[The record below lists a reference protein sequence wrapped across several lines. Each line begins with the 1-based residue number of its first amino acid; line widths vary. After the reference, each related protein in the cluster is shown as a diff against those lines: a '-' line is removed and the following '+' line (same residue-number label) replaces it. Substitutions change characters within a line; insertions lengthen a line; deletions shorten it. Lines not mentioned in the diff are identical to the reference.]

1 MTLTNLLVHSLAIAV
16 GLGSLTLYL
25 AAFFFPEVHR
35 RHDFFW
41 SGVGLFYALV
51 LWFGGGSM
59 DATTFLGHG
68 ASVSL
73 IGWLGWQTLA
83 LRRKRT
89 PLALQTPYTS
99 DSWSNLGQEI
109 MALGQDF
116 INQTALG
123 RWLTQANRSTA
134 PTVDQDQRPGLRAS
148 SLKQVDYEF
157 LDDLAKVEPMPGQR
171 SANPELQPVVVVP
184 PSPAGRPGKTQ
195 VLGELGSRPGTTA
208 TQPNSLVITKQRQAP
223 LGWRQRWPVL
233 GEWIGDLWR
242 SLTTPKPKRAVIE
255 IPPREALAIIHPPP
269 EPIPPEPITVA
280 VDNLEEQSADEQS
293 ALEGEGLGDQPLRD
307 PVGGTEPG
315 SDPQHASGS
324 P

>member
-1 MTLTNLLVHSLAIAV
+1 MVLIHLLVRSLAIVV

-51 LWFGGGSM
+51 LWFVGGSM
-59 DATTFLGHG
+59 DATTFLGHS

-73 IGWLGWQTLA
+73 IGWLGWQTLV

-99 DSWSNLGQEI
+99 DSWSNLGREI
-109 MALGQDF
+109 IALGQDV

-123 RWLTQANRSTA
+123 RWLTQSHRSTA
-134 PTVDQDQRPGLRAS
+134 PTVDQGQRPGLRVS

-157 LDDLAKVEPMPGQR
+157 LDDLAKVAPIPGQG
-171 SANPELQPVVVVP
+171 SANPELQPVPVGP

-195 VLGELGSRPGTTA
+195 VLVELGSPPGTTA
-208 TQPNSLVITKQRQAP
+208 TQPNSLVITQHRQAP
-223 LGWRQRWPVL
+223 LGWRQRWLVL
-233 GEWIGDLWR
+233 GGWSGDLWR

-255 IPPREALAIIHPPP
+255 IPPRAPMVNPPPPPVMADPGQSLEDEVLTDQPEGPQPSALAQ
-269 EPIPPEPITVA
+269 
-280 VDNLEEQSADEQS
+280 D
-293 ALEGEGLGDQPLRD
+293 
-307 PVGGTEPG
+307 
-315 SDPQHASGS
+315 S
-324 P
+324 PSSS